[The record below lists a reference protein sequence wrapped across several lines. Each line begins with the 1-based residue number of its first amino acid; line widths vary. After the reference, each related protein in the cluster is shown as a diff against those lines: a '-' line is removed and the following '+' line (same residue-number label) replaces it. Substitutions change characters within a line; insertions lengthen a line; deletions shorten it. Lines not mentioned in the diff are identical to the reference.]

1 MHAKWQ
7 KTEANVG
14 VLEVEVGSER
24 FAEAL
29 DWAFRKVVKRV
40 VVPGFRKG
48 KVPRKIFERR
58 FGVESLYQDAVEY
71 LLPRAYQE
79 AVEQTG
85 IDPVDRPTVDVIQ
98 VEAGKPFIFKATV
111 TVKPEVVLGEYRGI
125 ELHDDRERFV
135 VDDAAVQEEI
145 DRIRKQHA
153 EIQVVEDGEV
163 QEGDTVNIDFV
174 GTVDGEPFEGGEAE
188 NYQLEI
194 GSGLFVQGFEQQL
207 IGMKPGE
214 ERDIQITFPDNYHVK
229 SLAGKQATFHVVL
242 HDIKRKAL
250 RELNDE
256 FVQEI
261 SEFDTVD
268 AFVAD
273 VRKKLEERAEE
284 DRKRHLEEQAVKA
297 AVDGATIDIPPVMIE
312 HEIDRLVFNF
322 SQQLAL
328 QQIPLD
334 EYLEFTG
341 MTMEELRGQFREAAE
356 RNVRTSLVLEA
367 IAKKEQLEP
376 TEEEV
381 TAEIEQIAARLN
393 MEAGQIRQLFE
404 LRDPGLAGLREDMRN
419 RKVVEFLVAH
429 GKIV

>member
-1 MHAKWQ
+1 
-7 KTEANVG
+7 
-14 VLEVEVGSER
+14 
-24 FAEAL
+24 
-29 DWAFRKVVKRV
+29 
-40 VVPGFRKG
+40 
-48 KVPRKIFERR
+48 
-58 FGVESLYQDAVEY
+58 
-71 LLPRAYQE
+71 
-79 AVEQTG
+79 
-85 IDPVDRPTVDVIQ
+85 
-98 VEAGKPFIFKATV
+98 V

-261 SEFDTVD
+261 SEFETVD

-328 QQIPLD
+328 QQPPL
-334 EYLEFTG
+334 EPNIRFRRSKPKLWLHRPTLTTSAPTNILLFIEQRLLCLELKAARIHPVDLG
-341 MTMEELRGQFREAAE
+341 PAAPGGRGSVVVSGLGEGLRGGRPNSVWRVGGSPRWDAWVGAHSSVGHCQ
-356 RNVRTSLVLEA
+356 VRRTNPWPDSRQRLPGSLTHLAGACTSL
-367 IAKKEQLEP
+367 
-376 TEEEV
+376 
-381 TAEIEQIAARLN
+381 
-393 MEAGQIRQLFE
+393 
-404 LRDPGLAGLREDMRN
+404 RDTYRIGCPAQH
-419 RKVVEFLVAH
+419 A
-429 GKIV
+429 